1 MAPIPTSDKTRQLR
15 DVPGSHLKIGANQDT
30 SCFSIYDDESTL
42 APDDRGTVIIHVCD
56 WPALLGA
63 VAQLMQDRAD
73 DMDDYYQD
81 KVGRETGR

>member
-1 MAPIPTSDKTRQLR
+1 MPPIPTTDNTRELR

-30 SCFSIYDDESTL
+30 TCFSIYDGVDG
-42 APDDRGTVIIHVCD
+42 RGDIIHVCD

-73 DMDDYYQD
+73 DMDDYYQEEI
-81 KVGRETGR
+81 GRLTGR